1 MTTSINAVGFDF
13 SEDQMDFINKKLER
27 IKFADDLIVDLML
40 KVKED
45 KKFVFDTTVNFRW
58 GTVAHVTADDYD
70 FAAGMNKMMDI
81 LDQKIKKE
89 KEKIQDKK

>member
-1 MTTSINAVGFDF
+1 
-13 SEDQMDFINKKLER
+13 
-27 IKFADDLIVDLML
+27 ML

>member
-45 KKFVFDTTVNFRW
+45 KKFVFDTNQNSFVVNKYSPSPW
-58 GTVAHVTADDYD
+58 VLAGADL
-70 FAAGMNKMMDI
+70 FLFIMFCTR
-81 LDQKIKKE
+81 
-89 KEKIQDKK
+89 

>member
-13 SEDQMDFINKKLER
+13 SQDQMDFINKKLER

-45 KKFVFDTTVNFRW
+45 RKFIFDTTVNFRW
-58 GTVAHVTADDYD
+58 GTVAHVAAEDYD

-81 LDQKIKKE
+81 LDQKIKK
-89 KEKIQDKK
+89 